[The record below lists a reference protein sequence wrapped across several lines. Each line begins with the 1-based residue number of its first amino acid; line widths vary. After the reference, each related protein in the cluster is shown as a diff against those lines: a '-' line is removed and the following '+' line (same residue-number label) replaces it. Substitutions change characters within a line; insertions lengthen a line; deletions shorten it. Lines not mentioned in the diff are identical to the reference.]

1 MPAKTDHWALLRRV
15 RAGVGTLALISTLA
29 ACAMDGQSPAIQSAA
44 VPPQAILAPPESTV
58 EELDEILRTSSA
70 VAVRDTPRTAVSPNI
85 LPGWSQDRQAEAI
98 PALLNSCR
106 VLTNQRMIA
115 IGIDATPDD
124 WVDVCLNAASLA
136 PNDQQAA
143 RRFFEQWFT
152 PVKVETE
159 NGGTGRF
166 TGYYEA
172 QLRGSRKQS
181 AKYNVP
187 IYGYPGRPEG
197 KTLPTR
203 AQIARG
209 ALGKG
214 RKPLLWVDSEFDAY
228 VLEVQGSGRVHMDDG
243 SVVGIGYAGQNGH
256 RFVDLTAVLSRNGAI
271 ADRSFESLRR
281 YLDRLP
287 ESRRQA
293 ALNHNPSYV
302 FFRLRDGK
310 DPVGAQGVP
319 LTAGR
324 SLAVD
329 PRHVPLGA
337 LLWLHVPRGQGAD
350 DVRRLVVAQDTGGA
364 ISGPVRGDVFWGHG
378 DEARGRALATNA
390 AGQYYMLVPK
400 THTILTQLT
409 ERTSR

>member
-1 MPAKTDHWALLRRV
+1 MIL
-15 RAGVGTLALISTLA
+15 TLA
-29 ACAMDGQSPAIQSAA
+29 ACAMDGQVPVQTGAA
-44 VPPQAILAPPESTV
+44 VPTATVSYAPPESTV
-58 EELDEILRTSSA
+58 EELDEILRTSTIRSA
-70 VAVRDTPRTAVSPNI
+70 PRTAVNPNI
-85 LPGWSQDRQAEAI
+85 LPGWSQDKQAEAI
-98 PALLNSCR
+98 PALLHSCR
-106 VLTNQRMIA
+106 VLSHQRMIA
-115 IGIDATPDD
+115 IGVDATPDD
-124 WVDVCLNAASLA
+124 WVDVCLAAASL
-136 PNDQQAA
+136 PNDDQSAA

-159 NGGTGRF
+159 NGGNGRF

-172 QLRGSRKQS
+172 QLRGSRTPSKR
-181 AKYNVP
+181 YNVP
-187 IYGYPGRPEG
+187 LYGYPGRPGG

-214 RKPLLWVDSEFDAY
+214 VKPLLWVDSEFDAY
-228 VLEVQGSGRVHMDDG
+228 VLEIQGSGRVHMEDG

-256 RFVDLTAVLSRNGAI
+256 RFVDLTAVLSRHGAI

-287 ESRRQA
+287 EPRRQGV
-293 ALNHNPSYV
+293 LNHNPSFV
-302 FFRLRDGK
+302 FFKLRDGK

-337 LLWLHVPRGQGAD
+337 LLWLHVPKGPGGD
-350 DVRRLVVAQDTGGA
+350 EVRRLVVAQDTGGA
-364 ISGPVRGDVFWGHG
+364 IAGPVRGDVFWGHG

-390 AGQYYMLVPK
+390 SGQYYMLVPK
-400 THTILTQLT
+400 TNTILTQLSA
-409 ERTSR
+409 RTTQ

>member
-1 MPAKTDHWALLRRV
+1 MIL
-15 RAGVGTLALISTLA
+15 TLA
-29 ACAMDGQSPAIQSAA
+29 ACAMDGQVPVQTGAA
-44 VPPQAILAPPESTV
+44 VPTATVSYAPPESTV
-58 EELDEILRTSSA
+58 EELDEILRTSTIRSA
-70 VAVRDTPRTAVSPNI
+70 PRTAVNPNI
-85 LPGWSQDRQAEAI
+85 LPGWSQDKQAEAI
-98 PALLNSCR
+98 PALLHSCR
-106 VLTNQRMIA
+106 VLSHQRMIA
-115 IGIDATPDD
+115 IGVDATPDD
-124 WVDVCLNAASLA
+124 WVDVCLAAASL
-136 PNDQQAA
+136 PNDDQSAA

-159 NGGTGRF
+159 NGGNGRF

-172 QLRGSRKQS
+172 QLRGSRTPSKR
-181 AKYNVP
+181 YNVP
-187 IYGYPGRPEG
+187 LYGYPGRPGG
-197 KTLPTR
+197 KSLPTR

-214 RKPLLWVDSEFDAY
+214 VKPLLWVDSEFDAY
-228 VLEVQGSGRVHMDDG
+228 VLEIQGSGRVHMEDG

-256 RFVDLTAVLSRNGAI
+256 RFVDLTAVLSRHGAI

-287 ESRRQA
+287 EPRRQGV
-293 ALNHNPSYV
+293 LNHNPSFV
-302 FFRLRDGK
+302 FFKLRDGK

-337 LLWLHVPRGQGAD
+337 LLWLHVPKGPGGD
-350 DVRRLVVAQDTGGA
+350 EVRRLVVAQDTGGA
-364 ISGPVRGDVFWGHG
+364 IAGPVRGDVFWGHG

-390 AGQYYMLVPK
+390 SGQYYMLVPK
-400 THTILTQLT
+400 TNTILTQLSA
-409 ERTSR
+409 RTTQ

>member
-1 MPAKTDHWALLRRV
+1 MIL
-15 RAGVGTLALISTLA
+15 TLA
-29 ACAMDGQSPAIQSAA
+29 ACAMDGQVPVQTGAA
-44 VPPQAILAPPESTV
+44 VPTATVSYAPPESTV
-58 EELDEILRTSSA
+58 EELDEILRTSTIRSA
-70 VAVRDTPRTAVSPNI
+70 PRTAVNPNI
-85 LPGWSQDRQAEAI
+85 LPGWSQDKQAEAI
-98 PALLNSCR
+98 PALLHSCR
-106 VLTNQRMIA
+106 VLSHQRMIA
-115 IGIDATPDD
+115 IGVDATPDD
-124 WVDVCLNAASLA
+124 WVDVCLAAASL
-136 PNDQQAA
+136 PNDDQSAA

-159 NGGTGRF
+159 NGGNGRF

-172 QLRGSRKQS
+172 QLRGSRTPSKR
-181 AKYNVP
+181 YNVP
-187 IYGYPGRPEG
+187 LYGYPGRPGG

-214 RKPLLWVDSEFDAY
+214 VKPLLWVDSEYDAY
-228 VLEVQGSGRVHMDDG
+228 VLEIQGSGRVHMEDG

-256 RFVDLTAVLSRNGAI
+256 RFVDLTAVLSRHGAI

-287 ESRRQA
+287 EPRRQGV
-293 ALNHNPSYV
+293 LNHNPSFV
-302 FFRLRDGK
+302 FFKLRDGK

-337 LLWLHVPRGQGAD
+337 LLWLHVPKGPGGD
-350 DVRRLVVAQDTGGA
+350 EVRRLVVAQDTGGA
-364 ISGPVRGDVFWGHG
+364 IAGPVRGDVFWGHG

-390 AGQYYMLVPK
+390 SGQYYMLVPK
-400 THTILTQLT
+400 TNTILTQLSA
-409 ERTSR
+409 RTTQ